1 MRIIAGTFR
10 SRRIRTLPGRHLRP
24 ISDRLRESLFNIL
37 QRRVPGSVFLD
48 AYAGSG
54 AVGIEALSRGAHKVF
69 FIEKHPRALALI
81 RENLAGLGIEEAFEV
96 LAEDVGAGLR
106 GLARQ
111 GIETDICFL
120 GPPYAETEEYERTL
134 NLLGE
139 LKIVGEGGLV
149 IAQHATRHR
158 LGESYG
164 RLRRTRLVR
173 VGSNALSFYEPG

>member
-37 QRRVPGSVFLD
+37 QQRVPGSVFLD

-54 AVGIEALSRGAHKVF
+54 AVGIEALSRGARKVF
-69 FIEKHPRALALI
+69 FIEKHPRAVALI
-81 RENLAGLGIEEAFEV
+81 GENLASLGIAEAFEV
-96 LAEDVGAGLR
+96 LAEDVCAGLR
-106 GLARQ
+106 ALARQ
-111 GIETDICFL
+111 GVEADLCFL

-149 IAQHATRHR
+149 IAQHPTRHA
-158 LGESYG
+158 LGDRYG
-164 RLRRTRLVR
+164 RLCRARLVR